1 MKLFSHSLAALLAAA
16 LAFAQAPQASPAS
29 SAPFAAA
36 RPSQPAQA
44 PPPPFSDESLR
55 YAVNG
60 PSGRSLGE
68 AQFVSRRVADR
79 WRFALLL
86 DAAIPG
92 FLVSDSYQSS
102 AGGEF
107 CSVEFVK
114 TSTHGTRKAE
124 ERTDFDA
131 QKGVATRLTLSPGG
145 GHSEIPAPG
154 CARDAL
160 SFFYFLRRELGQ
172 GRLPPPQT
180 VFFGAPYQLKLE
192 SAGAETI
199 QANGRREEAERV
211 RGSLKGPASETTFEL
226 LLARDA
232 VRTPL
237 LIRVPLKSGV
247 FSLEL
252 VR

>member
-1 MKLFSHSLAALLAAA
+1 
-16 LAFAQAPQASPAS
+16 
-29 SAPFAAA
+29 
-36 RPSQPAQA
+36 
-44 PPPPFSDESLR
+44 
-55 YAVNG
+55 V
-60 PSGRSLGE
+60 GE
-68 AQFVSRRVADR
+68 R
-79 WRFALLL
+79 WRFALSL

-92 FLVSDSYQSS
+92 FIVSDSYQST
-102 AGGEF
+102 AAGEF
-107 CSVEFVK
+107 CSVELVK
-114 TSTHGTRKAE
+114 TSTHGTRKAQ

-131 QKGVATRLTLSPGG
+131 QKGVATRLTLSDGG
-145 GHSEIPAPG
+145 GQSEIPAAG

-160 SFFYFLRRELGQ
+160 TFFYFLRRELGQ

-180 VFFGAPYQLKLE
+180 VFFGAPYQLKIE

-199 QANGRREEAERV
+199 QVKDRREEAERV